1 MKLMH
6 LSDLHL
12 GKRLYE
18 YSLLDDQ
25 RHILNQILDLADR
38 EGPRAIVIAGDIYDK
53 STPPAEAVALVD
65 EFLCRLA
72 QPGRDLFVISGNHDS
87 AERIAFG
94 GRLMGGSG
102 VHVSPVYLTAVQ
114 PVTLDGRFDFYM
126 LPFLKP
132 AVARERHP
140 DREIA
145 NYTDAVRAAIDEMP
159 MREGHVRILIAHQFV
174 TGAVTSDSE
183 EISVG
188 DAGNV
193 DANVFAPFHYVAL
206 GHIHKS
212 QNISSLRVRY
222 CGTPLAYS
230 VGEGRRERTVTI
242 AELDES
248 GELEIRELPLLP
260 LRRMRALRGTFSE
273 VFALPDAPR
282 GDYVEITLTDEEDVP
297 EAFARL
303 RAVYPYMLRL
313 NYDNARTRAQS
324 RIEEA
329 ADIEEKTPL
338 QLFEE
343 LFEMQNGRP
352 MTDSQRAII
361 TRMIEQIKEE
371 RA

>member
-12 GKRLYE
+12 GKRLNE
-18 YSLLDDQ
+18 YSLLEDQ
-25 RHILNQILDLADR
+25 RYILKQILDLAAR
-38 EGPRAIVIAGDIYDK
+38 EKPRAVVIAGDIYDK
-53 STPPAEAVALVD
+53 STPPAEAVALFD

-72 QPGRDLFVISGNHDS
+72 QPGRDLFLISGNHDS

-94 GRLMGGSG
+94 GRLMDGSG
-102 VHVSPVYLTAVQ
+102 VHVSPVYSGSVQ
-114 PVTLDGRFDFYM
+114 PVTVDGRFDFYM

-132 AVARERHP
+132 AVVRERHP
-140 DREIA
+140 DCEVA
-145 NYTDAVRAAIDEMP
+145 NYTDAVRAAIDGMP
-159 MREGHVRILIAHQFV
+159 MREGRVRILVAHQFV
-174 TGAVTSDSE
+174 TGAITSDSE
-183 EISVG
+183 EINVG

-193 DANVFAPFHYVAL
+193 DARVFEPFHYVAL
-206 GHIHKS
+206 GHIHGAQS
-212 QNISSLRVRY
+212 ISSPRIRY

-230 VGEGRRERTVTI
+230 VKEGGREKTVTI
-242 AELDES
+242 AELDEDGALS
-248 GELEIRELPLLP
+248 VRELPLAP
-260 LRRMRALRGTFSE
+260 LRGMHALRGTFDE
-273 VFALPDAPR
+273 IFTRADAPR
-282 GDYVEITLTDEEDVP
+282 GDYVEITLTNEEDVP

-329 ADIEEKTPL
+329 AAVEEKTPL

-343 LFEMQNGRP
+343 LFEMQNGRE
-352 MTDSQRAII
+352 MTDSQRAIVAQI
-361 TRMIEQIKEE
+361 IQQIEEE

>member
-38 EGPRAIVIAGDIYDK
+38 EEPRAIVIAGDIYDK
-53 STPPAEAVALVD
+53 STPPAEAVALFD
-65 EFLCRLA
+65 EFLCRLTR
-72 QPGRDLFVISGNHDS
+72 PGRDLFVISGNHDS

-102 VHVSPVYLTAVQ
+102 VHVSPVYSKAVQ
-114 PVTLDGRFDFYM
+114 PITLDGRFDFYM

-183 EISVG
+183 EISRG
-188 DAGNV
+188 DVGNV
-193 DANVFAPFHYVAL
+193 DASMFAPFHYVAL
-206 GHIHKS
+206 GHIHKPQS
-212 QNISSLRVRY
+212 ISSPRVRY

-230 VGEGRRERTVTI
+230 VDEGRRERTVTI

-248 GELEIRELPLLP
+248 GALEIRELPLVP

-361 TRMIEQIKEE
+361 TQMIEQIKEE